1 MQLTI
6 NTLRL
11 FLYLQKT
18 LRELFPT
25 WDSIVKYQEV
35 IRFACGIS
43 SDNQHVLDFAY
54 ETLLLSLVSDDL
66 DRDDV
71 EELMK
76 SLCHEVSGREPTR
89 VLNNEY
95 INYVEEGCDIFVPSR
110 FYVFDS
116 DSEGVKLQVNQGFP
130 AACEK
135 AECIVNVNGS
145 RKFLN
150 VMKTIEEIYKYQEVE
165 ISSLNLDGVNL
176 NHKEETRRLLLDI
189 VHATHEGVDYEHG
202 FKEILRDLINTT
214 YQADTSNSNEHF
226 AGILLDMWLPAEST
240 GANSNV
246 NQVVDLL
253 VQTLAEESSK
263 IEKIRGLVS
272 GSLKL
277 SRRAKMLRLLKC
289 KLDSHD
295 FLHLAE
301 QLHGCEEM
309 EKLHFTDTSVCT
321 SDDLP
326 VDGELGRALSTLS
339 SLKNVV
345 MKDCQ
350 LRNPMSEALLSGL
363 GKCQNLVS
371 LDLRNNTLTNCLERL
386 FAGNDTGLPLL
397 EQLYL
402 EKTDL
407 SEEDFININKAF
419 LEGKLPKLKYL
430 GLQENYLQG
439 SMKILLGRSD
449 GPMFPSLKGLWI
461 QNTALSR
468 GDIQAIV
475 ECSRAGQLPM
485 LQHLNLSHNT
495 LKDSMGILFDDN
507 RCPAFPALTDL
518 TLEYTDLSAADI
530 TRLSQAAV
538 NGKLEKFEVLN
549 LNGNKLV
556 YCLMALFGDTTH
568 PGFPS
573 LEQLHLDNSTLNKVD
588 VSSLSQAITSDKLPK
603 LKLLTLKFNN
613 LCSSERETE
622 ELIKNCVFQY
632 KHRLHLELNE
642 NNLSEDFCT
651 EMKSFCQDSNIL
663 LTTSTTQKYYDW
675 ISSVATM

>member
-1 MQLTI
+1 M
-6 NTLRL
+6 
-11 FLYLQKT
+11 
-18 LRELFPT
+18 RELFPT

-76 SLCHEVSGREPTR
+76 SLCHEVSGRGPIR

-95 INYVEEGCDIFVPSR
+95 INYVEEGCDVFVPSR

-116 DSEGVKLQVNQGFP
+116 DSKGVELQVNQGSP
-130 AACEK
+130 AACGK
-135 AECIVNVNGS
+135 AQCIVNVRGS
-145 RKFLN
+145 EAFLN
-150 VMKTIEEIYKYQEVE
+150 VMKTMDEITKYQEVE

-189 VHATHEGVDYEHG
+189 VHATDEGVDYEHG
-202 FKEILRDLINTT
+202 FKEILLDLINTT
-214 YQADTSNSNEHF
+214 YQAETSNSNEHF
-226 AGILLDMWLPAEST
+226 TGILLDMLLPVKCT
-240 GANSNV
+240 GENSNM

-253 VQTLAEESSK
+253 VHTVAEESSK
-263 IEKIRGLVS
+263 IEKTRRLVS
-272 GSLKL
+272 ESLKL

-289 KLDSHD
+289 KLDSHG

-301 QLHGCEEM
+301 QLRGCEDL
-309 EKLHFTDTSVCT
+309 EKLHFTDTSVCS

-326 VDGELGRALSTLS
+326 VGGKLGAALSTLS

-350 LRNPMSEALLSGL
+350 LRNPVSESLLLGL
-363 GKCQNLVS
+363 AKCQNLVS
-371 LDLRNNTLTNCLERL
+371 LDLGNNTLTNCLERL
-386 FAGNDTGLPLL
+386 FAGNDTGFPFL

-419 LEGKLPKLKYL
+419 SESKLPKLKYL
-430 GLQENYLQG
+430 GLQGNYLQG
-439 SMKILLGRSD
+439 SMKILLGQPN
-449 GPMFPSLKGLWI
+449 GQKFPSLKGLWI

-468 GDIQAIV
+468 DDIQAIV

-495 LKDSMGILFDDN
+495 LKDSMGILFDDKKI
-507 RCPAFPALTDL
+507 PAFPALRDL
-518 TLEYTDLSAADI
+518 TLKYTDLNTADI
-530 TRLSQAAV
+530 TRLSQAAQ
-538 NGKLEKFEVLN
+538 NGKLKTLEILN
-549 LNGNKLV
+549 LKGNKLV
-556 YCLMALFGDTTH
+556 CCLRSLFGNTAH

-573 LEQLHLDNSTLNKVD
+573 LEQLSLDNATLNKVD

-632 KHRLHLELNE
+632 KHRMHLELNE

-651 EMKSFCQDSNIL
+651 EMKSFCLDSNIL
-663 LTTSTTQKYYDW
+663 LTTTTTQKYYDW
-675 ISSVATM
+675 ISNDPTI